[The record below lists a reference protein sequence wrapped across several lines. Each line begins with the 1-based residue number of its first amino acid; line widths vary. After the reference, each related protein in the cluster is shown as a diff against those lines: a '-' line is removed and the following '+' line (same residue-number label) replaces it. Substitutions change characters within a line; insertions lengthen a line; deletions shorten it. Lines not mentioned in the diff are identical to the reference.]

1 MLLTYL
7 KTAWRG
13 IVLNKV
19 YSGLNIFGLAIG
31 MAVALLIGL
40 WVYDQCNYDRFMP
53 GYEQAYQVKYNHR
66 NAGEI
71 QTQVDVAIPL
81 ANALKNDVPEIACTA
96 LAYGPDQYGPQTTA
110 LRVGDKTIS
119 PRGMIADSNFLK
131 ILQFPI
137 VAGNADKALNDP
149 FDIVITE
156 SVAKTLFGNTDPTGI
171 IGKTIFIANWWTPR
185 VTAVLKDLP
194 ANSTLQFAYI
204 TPWSQFA
211 GMGWVHT
218 SVTNWNLPLYKLYV
232 SLKPNVS
239 YAQVAP
245 KISGL
250 IQKYAPGTYAAT
262 HQQVIMQPVKDWH
275 LYSEYKNGI
284 AVGGP
289 IDYVWLFAII
299 GVLVLA
305 IACINFMNL
314 STARSAKRAKEVGIR
329 KVVGSSR
336 RALIVQFL
344 AESVIFCA
352 IAFILCL
359 LIVQAVL
366 PSFNTL
372 ARTRVTI
379 PYNHGLFWL
388 GMLSYIL
395 LTGLL
400 AGSRPAFYLSS
411 FRPVKVLKGN
421 MTSGRGATQSRRV
434 LVVLQFTC
442 SIALITATIVIYQQI
457 EHARNRPRG
466 YDPNRLVMSEANN
479 APLRALKQEMLATG
493 VVTSVTQS
501 LSPVTDVYGRN
512 NIDTWSGQLGNEPL
526 MVAMNA
532 LGDSDYFKTVG
543 ISFVA
548 GSNFKGSPGADTTT
562 VILNETAVRRMGLKQ
577 PLNQTVTWSQ
587 SWAGTR
593 LKIIGV
599 VHDAVTDAP
608 FAAAEPTMYVYEPG
622 WSFTVMYRLAPNVGT
637 QEALERIRPIFNK
650 YRPDHPFTFRFAD
663 DNFAAK
669 FGQEKLVGELAG
681 IFAALAIFISC
692 LGLFGL
698 AAYMAEQRTKE
709 IGIRKVLGAS
719 LSQIVLLISQDFIV
733 LVVISCVIAS
743 PLAFYFL
750 QHWLNGYYYRVEL
763 GPGVFIAS
771 AVMAIVITIVT
782 ICFQTLRA
790 AVKNPVESLRT
801 EG

>member
-1 MLLTYL
+1 
-7 KTAWRG
+7 
-13 IVLNKV
+13 
-19 YSGLNIFGLAIG
+19 
-31 MAVALLIGL
+31 
-40 WVYDQCNYDRFMP
+40 
-53 GYEQAYQVKYNHR
+53 
-66 NAGEI
+66 
-71 QTQVDVAIPL
+71 VDVAIPL
-81 ANALKNDVPEIACTA
+81 ASALKNDIPEIAATA
-96 LAYGPDQYGPQTTA
+96 LAYGPDQYGPQGTA
-110 LRVGDKTIS
+110 LRVGDKSIS

-131 ILQFPI
+131 ILQFP
-137 VAGNADKALNDP
+137 VLAGNPDKALNDP

-156 SVAKTLFGNTDPTGI
+156 SVARALFGTTDP
-171 IGKTIFIANWWTPR
+171 IGKTIFIADWWQPR

-194 ANSTLQFAYI
+194 AKSSLQFAYI

-211 GMGWVHT
+211 QAGWVHT

-250 IQKYAPGTYAAT
+250 VKKYSPATYLAT

-289 IDYVWLFAII
+289 IEYVWLFGII
-299 GVLVLA
+299 GMLVLA

-336 RALIVQFL
+336 RTLIIQFL
-344 AESVIFCA
+344 AESVIFCT
-352 IAFILCL
+352 IAFFLSLI
-359 LIVQAVL
+359 IVQAVL

-379 PYNHGLFWL
+379 PYNQGIFWL

-395 LTGLL
+395 VTGLL
-400 AGSRPAFYLSS
+400 AGCRPAFYLSA
-411 FRPVKVLKGN
+411 FRPVKVLKGTV
-421 MTSGRGATQSRRV
+421 TSGRGATRSRRV

-466 YDPNRLVMSEANN
+466 YDPNRLIISEASNV
-479 APLRALKQEMLATG
+479 PLTALKQEMLATG
-493 VVTSVTQS
+493 AVTSVTQS

-512 NIDTWSGQLGNEPL
+512 NIDTWTGQLGNEPL

-532 LGDSDYFKTVG
+532 LGDSDYFKTAG
-543 ISFVA
+543 ISFA
-548 GSNFKGSPGADTTT
+548 TGSNFKGSPGADTTA
-562 VILNETAVRRMGLKQ
+562 VILNEAAVRRMGLKQ
-577 PLNQTVTWSQ
+577 PLNQTLTWSQ

-608 FAAAEPTMYVYEPG
+608 FAEAEPTMYVYEPG

-637 QEALERIRPIFNK
+637 QDALERIRPIFSK
-650 YRPDHPFTFRFAD
+650 YRPNYPFTYHFAD
-663 DNFAAK
+663 DSYAAK
-669 FGQEKLVGELAG
+669 FVQEKLVGQLAG

-719 LSQIVLLISQDFIV
+719 LPQVVRLISQDFIM
-733 LVVISCVIAS
+733 LVGISCLIAS
-743 PLAFYFL
+743 PLAFYIL
-750 QHWLNGYYYRVEL
+750 QHWLNGYYYRIEL

-771 AVMAIVITIVT
+771 AAMAILITILT
-782 ICFQTLRA
+782 IGFQTMKA
-790 AVKNPVESLRT
+790 AAKNPVDSLRT
-801 EG
+801 E